1 MRQVHEG
8 MTFPPSRYE
17 VSREKVREYA
27 LATGHPVP
35 PEEGD
40 GPVPLAFAAAFAVTR
55 DGGPLMGLA
64 EGAGLVHTSQE
75 LEAHR
80 PLRLGDV
87 LTCTGVVESA
97 SSATAQLITIRT
109 DCVDQAGEPVL
120 TARAVVLRTPLDTA
134 GDAQASDA

>member
-1 MRQVHEG
+1 MSQVEEG
-8 MTFPPSRYE
+8 MTFPPYRYE

-27 LATGHPVP
+27 VATGHPVP

-40 GPVPLAFAAAFAVTR
+40 GAVPLAFAAAFAVTR

-80 PLRLGDV
+80 PLRIGDV

-97 SSATAQLITIRT
+97 STAESQLITIRT
-109 DCVDQAGEPVL
+109 DCVDEDGQPVV
-120 TARAVVLRTPLDTA
+120 TARAVVLRTPLGA
-134 GDAQASDA
+134 GEASDA

>member
-1 MRQVHEG
+1 MTQVQEG
-8 MTFPPSRYE
+8 QTFPPYRYE

-40 GPVPLAFAAAFAVTR
+40 ADVPLAFAAAFAVTR

-75 LEAHR
+75 LAAHR

-97 SSATAQLITIRT
+97 SSSDAQLITIRT
-109 DCVDQAGEPVL
+109 DCVDADGQPVL
-120 TARAVVLRTPLDTA
+120 TARAVVLRTPL
-134 GDAQASDA
+134 GASDA

>member
-1 MRQVHEG
+1 M
-8 MTFPPSRYE
+8 
-17 VSREKVREYA
+17 REYA

-40 GPVPLAFAAAFAVTR
+40 AEVPLAFAAAFAVTR

-75 LEAHR
+75 LAAHR

-97 SSATAQLITIRT
+97 SSSDAQLITIRT
-109 DCVDQAGEPVL
+109 DCVDADGQPVL
-120 TARAVVLRTPLDTA
+120 TARAVVLRTPLGA
-134 GDAQASDA
+134 GDA